1 MNNIFKANRSAPYDL
16 RKQKVLQS
24 RNSSFV
30 RYGTKTMSY
39 IALKIWSLVLKMIK
53 NKKLEASLPM

>member
-1 MNNIFKANRSAPYDL
+1 MNNIFKVNRSAPYDL
-16 RKQKVLQS
+16 RKRKVLQS
-24 RNSSFV
+24 RNSSSV